1 MWNAYEK
8 GMPTSVLL
16 SLRFGELEPIF
27 DTDYEEDPFKIN
39 NKVTDQRSV
48 PIDAIGY

>member
-27 DTDYEEDPFKIN
+27 DTDYEEDPFEYDPSRRDI
-39 NKVTDQRSV
+39 QAV